1 MKIIRNCQLIPALSG
16 GGAPPKAD
24 LVIDGGKI
32 ADVLPAGGGTCAD
45 AEIIEAEGMF
55 ALPGLIDLHTHLC
68 MMSQDYAAA
77 LLEEPY
83 DAAFTCYSYAK
94 EYLKQGYTTVRDM
107 GTNDYGAI
115 GARNGINSG
124 VAPGPRIIA
133 SGRIITP
140 TETGNKCFAK
150 MYHEAD
156 GADGLA
162 KAARQELQMGAD
174 FIKLMGTGAFYND
187 GGIPGATI
195 VTEKELQSVVETA
208 SMHRTYVA
216 MHAHGTHSIALGI
229 RCGVRTIEHA
239 SLIDD
244 ATIEL
249 ASKSKDTFLVLTT
262 SVDKLPYD
270 EPEQIPS
277 HMWDKINT
285 LTAKS
290 HAQLKKCYKAGL
302 KLGWGTDIDL
312 GNIRKRVGY
321 EFEARTEMLGFAPLE
336 LLKQATVYSAEIA
349 GINNVTGSIEKGKC
363 ADIILVQGD
372 PRQDIGV
379 MKKLPKLVM
388 ARGKAF
394 DPQTL

>member
-1 MKIIRNCQLIPALSG
+1 MKVIRDCSLVPELSG
-16 GGAPPKAD
+16 GAALQSAD
-24 LVIDGGKI
+24 IVIDGDNI
-32 ADVLPAGGGTCAD
+32 ADVLPAGGTYAD
-45 AEIIEAEGMF
+45 AEVIEAEGAY

-77 LLEEPY
+77 LLEAPH

-94 EYLKQGYTTVRDM
+94 EYLRQGYTTVRDV
-107 GTNDYGAI
+107 GTNDYGAL
-115 GARNGINSG
+115 GARNGIRSG
-124 VAPGPRIIA
+124 VVPGPRILA

-140 TETGNKCFAK
+140 TEIGNKCFGK

-162 KAARQELQMGAD
+162 KAARFELQMGAD

-187 GGIPGATI
+187 GGVPGATI
-195 VTEKELQSVVETA
+195 VTERELRSVVEVA
-208 SMHRTYVA
+208 SMHQTYVS
-216 MHAHGTHSIALGI
+216 MHAHGTESIALGVK
-229 RCGVRTIEHA
+229 CGVRTIEHA

-249 ASKSKDTFLVLTT
+249 VGQSKDTFLVLTT

-270 EPEQIPS
+270 EPEQIPA
-277 HMWDKINT
+277 HMWEKINT

-312 GNIRKRVGY
+312 GNLKKRVGY
-321 EFEARTEMLGFAPLE
+321 EFEARTEMLSFAPLE

-349 GINNVTGSIEKGKC
+349 GIANVTGSIEKGKC
-363 ADIILVQGD
+363 ADIILVAGD
-372 PRQDIGV
+372 PRQNIHV
-379 MKKLPKLVM
+379 MKNLPKLVM
-388 ARGKAF
+388 ARGAAY
-394 DPQTL
+394 DPRSL